1 MINKMRKSL
10 FFIAG
15 VLAAFSCTPVE
26 GGKDKNEG
34 NTGGGQP
41 EELISYMD
49 IYDQSVD
56 CGYFS
61 YPQTTRVPSRHW
73 VCIDVENRSDRNNLG
88 LSDSDRGLQYHLLAQ
103 SLAGLVNR
111 AMDKGNVDFG
121 LWLQCNGQSYDAA
134 KANLGEEIGRKTAV
148 ELATGELKSLID
160 GYVLTD
166 VTNNPE
172 SGVVA
177 AVASHVYNSVIVD
190 IRDKAV
196 FDAAG
201 LVMKY
206 DARQKTTAD
215 AWEEF
220 KDKCSNKALVLMPV
234 QMGELR
240 EFAIKN
246 ELFLINLN
254 KQYGT
259 DAGGQNIEL
268 LEEVLAWLEPNAPVL
283 GWEQVSEDKFV
294 DKISR
299 HAATLL
305 ASDISFNHS
314 LTSAGAASRQ
324 KQILSTV
331 TNPKMIR
338 YNDKGNYVSFF
349 LSDGDN
355 YQWVMNDLFINDY
368 YGLSSGIAAKMS
380 YEMCSQALCQLAPDR
395 FEQIYKRQK
404 KNMTFMEC
412 FGGGYFYVDTYS
424 IEKGIRA
431 ENLKVLAE
439 RTAYH
444 MRQHRLKVLHLMAW
458 EWDSEKAKEAYQAF
472 IDANDQLE
480 GIVTVEY
487 APYSGGRGEIL
498 WFTNE
503 DGYDIP
509 VVSTKYALWQNYNNA
524 TDGTG
529 DPLTVAGY
537 LKDSDC
543 KSDQSYAAIVVHAW
557 SEFDGKKAGA
567 AAFDC
572 ISAAPSSVKPIDI
585 QELIWRIRM
594 EYRPDQ
600 TNKFLKTI
608 K

>member
-1 MINKMRKSL
+1 MRKGL
-10 FFIAG
+10 FFLTCI
-15 VLAAFSCTPVE
+15 LAAVSCTSVD
-26 GGKDKNEG
+26 GDQNKNEG
-34 NTGGGQP
+34 NTGGGQTSD
-41 EELISYMD
+41 LISYTD
-49 IYDQSVD
+49 IYDSEGD
-56 CGYFS
+56 YSYFS
-61 YPQTTRVPSRHW
+61 YPQTTRVPSKHW
-73 VCIDVENRSDRNNLG
+73 VCIDVENRSDRNDLG
-88 LSDSDRGLQYHLLAQ
+88 QTSSTRGLQYHLLSQ

-111 AMDKGNVDFG
+111 AMDKGAVDFG
-121 LWLQCNGQSYDAA
+121 LWLQCNGQSYEAA
-134 KANLGEEIGRKTAV
+134 KANLGEEIGRKTAI
-148 ELATGELKSLID
+148 ELATGELKFLID

-166 VTNNPE
+166 VADNPE

-190 IRDKAV
+190 VRDKAV

-201 LVMKY
+201 LEMKY

-215 AWEEF
+215 AWAEF
-220 KDKCSNKALVLMPV
+220 KDRCSNKALVLMPV

-299 HAATLL
+299 NAATLL

-314 LTSAGAASRQ
+314 LTSAGAVNRQ
-324 KQILSTV
+324 KRILSTV

-355 YQWVMNDLFINDY
+355 YQWVMNDLFVNEY

-412 FGGGYFYVDTYS
+412 FGGGYFYIDTYS
-424 IEKGIRA
+424 IEKGNRA

-439 RTAYH
+439 RTAAH

-458 EWDSEKAKEAYQAF
+458 EWDSERAKEAYQAF

-498 WFTNE
+498 WFTNKE
-503 DGYDIP
+503 DYDIP

-537 LKDSDC
+537 LRDSDC
-543 KSDQSYAAIVVHAW
+543 QSPQSFAAIVVHAW
-557 SEFDGKKAGA
+557 SDFDGKKAGA

-572 ISAAPSSVKPIDI
+572 ISAAPSSVRPIDI

-600 TNKFLKTI
+600 TNKFLNTI

>member
-1 MINKMRKSL
+1 MKKGLM
-10 FFIAG
+10 FMTY
-15 VLAAFSCTPVE
+15 VAAAISCAAV
-26 GGKDKNEG
+26 D
-34 NTGGGQP
+34 GGQDMDG
-41 EELISYMD
+41 ENNGGSQTDEQVSYMD
-49 IYDQSVD
+49 IYDPVGD
-56 CGYFS
+56 CSYFS
-61 YPQTTRVPSRHW
+61 YPQTTRVPQKHW
-73 VCIDVENRSDRNNLG
+73 VCTDVENRSDRNSLT
-88 LSDSDRGLQYHLLAQ
+88 LSDPKRGLQYHLLAQ

-111 AMDKGNVDFG
+111 AMDEGTVDFG
-121 LWLQCNGQSYDAA
+121 LWLQCNGNAYDAA
-134 KANLGEEIGRKTAV
+134 KANLGTELGRKTAV
-148 ELATGELKSLID
+148 ELATGDLKSLID

-166 VTNNPE
+166 VVNNPE

-190 IRDKAV
+190 VRDKSI
-196 FDAAG
+196 FDNAG

-215 AWEEF
+215 AWAEF
-220 KDKCSNKALVLMPV
+220 KEKCSNKALVLMPV

-268 LEEVLAWLEPNAPVL
+268 LEEVLAWLQPNAPVL

-314 LTSAGAASRQ
+314 LTSAGAANRQ
-324 KQILSTV
+324 KRILSTV

-355 YQWVMNDLFINDY
+355 YQWVMNDLFVNEY

-412 FGGGYFYVDTYS
+412 FGGGYFYIDTYS
-424 IEKGIRA
+424 IEKGNRA

-439 RTAYH
+439 RTASH

-487 APYSGGRGEIL
+487 SPYSGGRGEIL
-498 WFTNE
+498 WFTNK
-503 DGYDIP
+503 DDYDIP

-537 LKDSDC
+537 LRDSDC
-543 KSDQSYAAIVVHAW
+543 QTPQSFAAIVVHAW
-557 SEFDGKKAGA
+557 SDFDGKKAGA

-572 ISAAPSSVKPIDI
+572 ISAAPSSVKPVDL

-594 EYRPDQ
+594 EYRPEQ
-600 TNKFLKTI
+600 TNKFLNTI
-608 K
+608 R

>member
-1 MINKMRKSL
+1 MRKSL

>member
-1 MINKMRKSL
+1 MKNGLM
-10 FFIAG
+10 F
-15 VLAAFSCTPVE
+15 LAYMAAAISCTAV
-26 GGKDKNEG
+26 D
-34 NTGGGQP
+34 GGQDMDG
-41 EELISYMD
+41 ENNGGSQTDELVSYMD
-49 IYDQSVD
+49 IYDPVGD
-56 CGYFS
+56 CSYFS
-61 YPQTTRVPSRHW
+61 YPQTTRVPKSHW
-73 VCIDVENRSDRNNLG
+73 VCTDVENRSDRNSLT
-88 LSDSDRGLQYHLLAQ
+88 LSDSKRGLQYHLLAQ

-111 AMDKGNVDFG
+111 AMDEGTVDFG
-121 LWLQCNGQSYDAA
+121 LWLQCNGDAYDAA
-134 KANLGEEIGRKTAV
+134 KANLGTELGKKTAI
-148 ELATGELKSLID
+148 ELATGELKSMID

-166 VTNNPE
+166 VVNNPE
-172 SGVVA
+172 SDVVA

-190 IRDKAV
+190 VRDKAI

-201 LVMKY
+201 LTMKY

-246 ELFLINLN
+246 KLFLINLN
-254 KQYGT
+254 KIQGT
-259 DAGGQNIEL
+259 DQGGQNIQL
-268 LEEVLAWLEPNAPVL
+268 LDEVLAWLEPNAPVL

-294 DKISR
+294 DRISR

-314 LTSAGAASRQ
+314 LTSAGAVKRQ
-324 KQILSTV
+324 KHTLSTV
-331 TNPKMIR
+331 TSPKTIR

-355 YQWVMNDLFINDY
+355 YQWVMNDLFVNDY
-368 YGLSSGIAAKMS
+368 YSQYSGLAAKMS

-424 IEKGIRA
+424 IEKGNRA

-439 RTAYH
+439 RTAAH

-458 EWDSEKAKEAYQAF
+458 EWDSERAKEAYQAF

-498 WFTNE
+498 WFTNT
-503 DGYDIP
+503 DDYDIP
-509 VVSTKYALWQNYNNA
+509 VVSTKYALWQNNNNA

-537 LKDSDC
+537 LRDSDC
-543 KSDQSYAAIVVHAW
+543 QSPQSFAAIVVHAW
-557 SEFDGKKAGA
+557 SDFDGKKAGA

-572 ISAAPSSVKPIDI
+572 ISAAPSSVKPVDI

-594 EYRPDQ
+594 EFRPDQ
-600 TNKFLKTI
+600 TNEFLKTI